1 MGEEIRNS
9 QYQPDDFKQFHEK
22 LKTETELVSQWF
34 HDNHFSSASPVA
46 GFELEAWLVDEQF
59 RPSPLND
66 IFLKQLNDPLASPE
80 LASFNVEFNTT
91 PRPLTRHV
99 FSAMHA
105 ELVQLWRRSKAVAS
119 SLDIRLAMI
128 GILPTVNDEDLNL
141 ANMSKMQRY
150 RALNR
155 EVLHLRKGKPLV
167 FDITGEEHLHVV
179 HRNVMLESA
188 ATSFQIHIQVSQE
201 NAAQVYNTS
210 LILSAPMVAISANSP
225 FLFGKN
231 LWSETRIPV
240 FEQAVAIGGFEAAA
254 FGPIRRVTLGSGY
267 VRESL
272 MELFTENIEH
282 YPILLPEQ
290 FSETKEHVR
299 HLRLHNGTIW
309 RWNRPL
315 IGFDEDGLPHLRI
328 EHRVVPAGPSIID
341 TIANA
346 AFYYG
351 VLFGL
356 CAEFNDIE
364 SRLKFD
370 KVRDNLYRAARF
382 GMQTQLNWLDNST
395 ISAHELLQQLLS
407 YAKIGWQQ
415 LNISE
420 DDQHTYNS
428 IISDRIESGM
438 TGSKWQRAFVSR
450 YGKDFSALLAA
461 YLEHQESGLPVS
473 QWTI

>member
-9 QYQPDDFKQFHEK
+9 QYQADDFKQFHEK
-22 LKTETELVSQWF
+22 LKIETDLLSQWF
-34 HDNHFSSASPVA
+34 HDKHFSSAPPVA
-46 GFELEAWLVDEQF
+46 GFELEAWLVDEQL
-59 RPSPLND
+59 RPAPINETFLN
-66 IFLKQLNDPLASPE
+66 QLNDPLASPE
-80 LASFNVEFNTT
+80 LASFNVEFNST
-91 PRPLTRHV
+91 PRQLKKHV

-119 SLDIRLAMI
+119 SLDTRLAMI

-141 ANMSKMQRY
+141 ANMSKMRRY

-155 EVLHLRKGKPLV
+155 EVIHLRKGKPLV
-167 FDITGEEHLHVV
+167 FDINGEEHLHVV
-179 HRNVMLESA
+179 HRNVMLESV

-201 NAAQVYNTS
+201 NAVQVYNTS
-210 LILSAPMVAISANSP
+210 LISSAQMIAISANSP

-272 MELFTENIEH
+272 MELFNENIEH

-290 FSETKEHVR
+290 YPEAEEQLR

-315 IGFDEDGLPHLRI
+315 IGFDEDGSPHLRI
-328 EHRVVPAGPSIID
+328 EHRVIPAGPSIID

-351 VLFGL
+351 VLFGM
-356 CAEFNDIE
+356 CSRFNDIE
-364 SRLKFD
+364 SRIDFD
-370 KVRDNLYRAARF
+370 KVRDNLYKAARF
-382 GMQTQLNWLDNST
+382 GMHTQLNWLDNTSV
-395 ISAHELLQQLLS
+395 SAHELLQRLVS
-407 YAKIGWQQ
+407 YAQSGWQQ
-415 LNISE
+415 LGISE
-420 DDQHTYNS
+420 DDQHTY
-428 IISDRIESGM
+428 ITVIRDRIESGM
-438 TGSKWQRAFVSR
+438 TGSQWQRAFVTKN
-450 YGKDFSALLAA
+450 GKDFQALLSA